1 MDKLEIDKIRDNLGL
16 ISAKLFIKA
25 RTSLLEGCKRMKRR
39 TVLELRDIT
48 KEYRTGKT
56 AFRALDNVSL
66 TINEGEFVSI
76 MGPSGSGKS
85 TLLHF
90 LGFLDRPTKGEA
102 YIEGMPLSG
111 MGSDDLADVRNNRI
125 GFVFQSFNLAPTMS
139 VAKNVEL
146 PLIISGKS
154 RKERKERVSELLE
167 TVGLLDKRDSLPSQ
181 LSGGEKQ
188 RTAMARALAQ
198 NPRIILA
205 DEPTGNLDSKS
216 GKEILDRLHYLWK
229 THGMTI
235 VMITHEPVVAAY
247 AERTIYIRDGK
258 IEADKKQ
265 KPRKA
270 KIHEIKVKR

>member
-1 MDKLEIDKIRDNLGL
+1 VKKTI
-16 ISAKLFIKA
+16 
-25 RTSLLEGCKRMKRR
+25 
-39 TVLELRDIT
+39 LELKDIT
-48 KEYRTGKT
+48 KEYRTGKSK
-56 AFRALDNVSL
+56 FKALEG
-66 TINEGEFVSI
+66 INLKIREGEFVSI

-102 YIEGMPLSG
+102 YIEGRALST
-111 MGSDDLADVRNNRI
+111 MSSDDLADIRNNRI
-125 GFVFQSFNLAPTMS
+125 GFVFQSFNLAPTFS

-146 PLIISGKS
+146 PLTISGKS
-154 RKERKERVSELLE
+154 KKERKERVTELL
-167 TVGLLDKRDSLPSQ
+167 TLVGLLDKWNNLPSQ

-198 NPRIILA
+198 KPRIILA

-216 GKEILDRLHYLWK
+216 GKEILDRLHDLWK
-229 THGMTI
+229 NHGMTV

-265 KPRKA
+265 KPRRA
-270 KIHEIKVKR
+270 ELHEIKIKR

>member
-1 MDKLEIDKIRDNLGL
+1 
-16 ISAKLFIKA
+16 
-25 RTSLLEGCKRMKRR
+25 MKKR

-48 KEYRTGKT
+48 KEYRTGRT
-56 AFRALDNVSL
+56 VFRALDGVSL
-66 TINEGEFVSI
+66 AINEGEFVSI

-102 YIEGMPLSG
+102 YIEGMPLSS
-111 MGSDDLADVRNNRI
+111 MSSDNLADVRNNRI
-125 GFVFQSFNLAPTMS
+125 GFVFQSFNLASTMS

-146 PLIISGKS
+146 PLIISGKNK
-154 RKERKERVSELLE
+154 KERKERVHELLE
-167 TVGLLDKRDSLPSQ
+167 TVGLLDKWDKLPSQ

-188 RTAMARALAQ
+188 RVAMARALAQ
-198 NPRIILA
+198 NPKIILA

-216 GKEILDRLHYLWK
+216 GKKILDGLHDLWK
-229 THGMTI
+229 NHGMTV

-247 AERTIYIRDGK
+247 AERIIHIRDGK

-265 KPRKA
+265 KSRKA
-270 KIHEIKVKR
+270 GLHEIKVKR

>member
-1 MDKLEIDKIRDNLGL
+1 
-16 ISAKLFIKA
+16 
-25 RTSLLEGCKRMKRR
+25 MKDIA
-39 TVLELRDIT
+39 LELKDIT

-66 TINEGEFVSI
+66 KIKEGEFVSI

-102 YIEGMPLSG
+102 YIEGKPLSN
-111 MGSDDLADVRNNRI
+111 MNSDELADVRNNKI
-125 GFVFQSFNLAPTMS
+125 GFVFQSFNLAPTFG

-146 PLIISGKS
+146 PLTINGISKN
-154 RKERKERVSELLE
+154 ERKKRVTELLE
-167 TVGLLDKRDSLPSQ
+167 LVGLLDKWNNLPSQ

-198 NPRIILA
+198 KPKIILA

-216 GKEILDRLHYLWK
+216 GKEILDRLHDLWK
-229 THGMTI
+229 NHGMTI

-247 AERTIYIRDGK
+247 AERTVYIRDGK
-258 IEADKKQ
+258 IEADIKQ
-265 KPRKA
+265 KPRRA
-270 KIHEIKVKR
+270 ELHEIKIKR

>member
-1 MDKLEIDKIRDNLGL
+1 
-16 ISAKLFIKA
+16 
-25 RTSLLEGCKRMKRR
+25 MKK
-39 TVLELRDIT
+39 TILELRDIT

-56 AFRALDNVSL
+56 SFKAL
-66 TINEGEFVSI
+66 ININLSIKEGEFVSI

-90 LGFLDRPTKGEA
+90 LGFLDRPTTGEA
-102 YIEGMPLSG
+102 YIEGMALST
-111 MGSDDLADVRNNRI
+111 MSSDDLADIRNNRI
-125 GFVFQSFNLAPTMS
+125 GFVFQSFNLAPTFS

-154 RKERKERVSELLE
+154 RRERKERVHELLE
-167 TVGLLDKRDSLPSQ
+167 MVGLFDKRDNLPSQ

-198 NPRIILA
+198 KPKIILA

-216 GKEILDRLHYLWK
+216 GKEILDRLHDLWK
-229 THGMTI
+229 NHGMTV

-247 AERTIYIRDGK
+247 AERTINIRDGK

-265 KPRKA
+265 KPRRA
-270 KIHEIKVKR
+270 ELHEIKIKR